1 MSVREVLG
9 QMDIILLVV
18 CFVFLVLLGAPVALA
33 MIAMP
38 TAYILLTDAAPLLTV
53 PHQMY
58 EGIAHF
64 PLVAVPFFM
73 LTGELMNGSSVTER
87 IMRLSRVIVGRMRG
101 GLAQVNIVASMFF
114 AGMNGSAVADTATI
128 GTIMIPDMK
137 RKGYTPAYAAA
148 ITAIGS
154 TIGGIIPPSIAMI
167 VLASSVNLSVG
178 ALFAGG
184 LLPGILI
191 GLLLMLTAWIIAKAK
206 NHERGDEPFTIRA
219 FIEAAW
225 GASLAMCV
233 PLILVV
239 GIFGGWFSSV
249 EAGAITA
256 LVALI
261 LGTVVYRDLDLSSF
275 LGALNRTVRMSASVF
290 VIIAAAGPF
299 TWLLARLGALE
310 MLQDWLLGF
319 ADTPL
324 FFALMLL
331 GLILLAWMM
340 MDAAANIIVLGPL
353 LVAACETAGYEPVQA
368 ALVVVVGFLLGT
380 VTPPVG
386 VCYFTATAI
395 AGCRLEQSAA
405 ALLPFLAAEILV
417 LLLMLFVAPLTLF
430 LPALLGFL

>member
-1 MSVREVLG
+1 
-9 QMDIILLVV
+9 MDVILLVV
-18 CFVFLVLLGAPVALA
+18 CFVFLIVLGAPVALA
-33 MIAMP
+33 MIMMP
-38 TAYILLTDAAPLLTV
+38 TAYILFTGDAPLLTV

-73 LTGELMNGSSVTER
+73 LTGELMNGSSVTQR
-87 IMRLSRVIVGRMRG
+87 IMRLSRVIVGRMQG

-137 RKGYTPAYAAA
+137 RKGYSAAYAAA
-148 ITAIGS
+148 VTAIGS

-184 LLPGILI
+184 IIPGILI
-191 GLLLMLTAWIIAKAK
+191 GLLLMLIAWLIARAK
-206 NHERGDEPFTIRA
+206 DHERGDEPFTIPSFLSA
-219 FIEAAW
+219 LW
-225 GASLAMCV
+225 GASLALCV

-256 LVALI
+256 LVALF
-261 LGTVVYRDLDLSSF
+261 LGTIVYRDLDLTSF
-275 LGALNRTVRMSASVF
+275 LGAINRTVRMAASVF
-290 VIIAAAGPF
+290 IIIAAAGPF
-299 TWLLARLGALE
+299 TWLLTRIGALE
-310 MLQDWLLGF
+310 MLQGWLLSYS
-319 ADTPL
+319 DTPFL
-324 FFALMLL
+324 FAMLLL
-331 GLILLAWMM
+331 GLILIAGMI
-340 MDAAANIIVLGPL
+340 MDASANILVLGPL
-353 LVAACETAGYEPVQA
+353 LVTACQTAGYDPVQA

-405 ALLPFLAAEILV
+405 ALLPFLAVEIVV
-417 LLLMLFVAPLTLF
+417 LLLMLFIAPLTLM

>member
-1 MSVREVLG
+1 
-9 QMDIILLVV
+9 MDIVILIVS
-18 CFVFLVLLGAPVALA
+18 FVLLILLGAPVALA
-33 MIAMP
+33 MIVMP
-38 TAYILLTDAAPLLTV
+38 TAYILLTGAAPLLTV

-87 IMRLSRVIVGRMRG
+87 IMKLSRVIVGRMRG

-137 RKGYTPAYAAA
+137 RKGYSAAYAAA
-148 ITAIGS
+148 VTAIGS

-178 ALFAGG
+178 ALFAAGII
-184 LLPGILI
+184 PGILI
-191 GLLLMLTAWIIAKAK
+191 GLLLMLVAWVIAKAK
-206 NHERGDEPFTIRA
+206 NHERGDEPFSFQA
-219 FIEAAW
+219 FLKALQ
-225 GASLAMCV
+225 GASLALCV
-233 PLILVV
+233 PVILVI

-256 LVALI
+256 LVALC
-261 LGTVVYRDLDLSSF
+261 LGTLVYGDLDLKSF
-275 LGALNRTVRMSASVF
+275 LNALNRTVRMSAAVF

-299 TWLLARLGALE
+299 TWLLARIGALD
-310 MLQDWLLGF
+310 MLQTWLLSF
-319 ADTPL
+319 AGSP
-324 FFALMLL
+324 FMFAMMLL
-331 GLILLAWMM
+331 LLILLAGMI
-340 MDAAANIIVLGPL
+340 MDASANILVLGPI
-353 LVAACETAGYEPVQA
+353 LVAACETAGYQPVQA

-386 VCYFTATAI
+386 VCYFTATTI

-405 ALLPFLAAEILV
+405 ALVPFLAVEIFVLV
-417 LLLMLFVAPLTLF
+417 LMLFIAPLTLF
-430 LPALLGFL
+430 LPALLGFI